1 MSNTIKIAF
10 AFSALAFAGN
20 SIHTPTPTPTPE
32 GYVIALVDEVEV
44 EFCPDVTVEVV
55 DSEVEINGVR
65 AN

>member
-10 AFSALAFAGN
+10 AFSALALAGN
-20 SIHTPTPTPTPE
+20 SINTPSPTPE

-44 EFCPDVTVEVV
+44 EYCPDFTVEVV